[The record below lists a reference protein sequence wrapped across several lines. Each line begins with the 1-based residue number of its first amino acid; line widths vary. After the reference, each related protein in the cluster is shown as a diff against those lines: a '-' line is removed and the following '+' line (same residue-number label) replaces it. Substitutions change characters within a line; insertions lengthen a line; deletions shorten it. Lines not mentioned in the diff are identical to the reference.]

1 MQPVHVPCS
10 SLGICL
16 LSSITSCHR
25 PKIMRLTFR
34 IHHYTPSSHLPLAIL
49 SCLFFST
56 ASLMPS
62 RARKVALF
70 IMSLR
75 STLRLFSSPHFRFF
89 SHRTFE
95 YYCLPGWGF
104 PGATCAIGCWAIGCW
119 AIGCWAIGC
128 WLCCV
133 VTRLAASPDSLA
145 LLPSA
150 CSPNAS

>member
-1 MQPVHVPCS
+1 MQCVHVPCP
-10 SLGICL
+10 SLGIRL
-16 LSSITSCHR
+16 LPSNITPSYQNHETD
-25 PKIMRLTFR
+25 LR
-34 IHHYTPSSHLPLAIL
+34 IHHYSASSHLPLAIL

-70 IMSLR
+70 IISLR
-75 STLRLFSSPHFRFF
+75 SILRLFSSPYFRFF

-95 YYCLPGWGF
+95 YYCLPGPGY
-104 PGATCAIGCWAIGCW
+104 PGAACAIGCC
-119 AIGCWAIGC
+119 AIGC

-133 VTRLAASPDSLA
+133 VTRLAASLDSLL